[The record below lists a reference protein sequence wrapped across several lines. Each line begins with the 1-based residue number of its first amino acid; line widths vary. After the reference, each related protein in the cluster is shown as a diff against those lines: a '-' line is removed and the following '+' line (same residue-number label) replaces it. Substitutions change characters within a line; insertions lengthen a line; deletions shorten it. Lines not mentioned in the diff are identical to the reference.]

1 MYNLGGHDRARHA
14 LAWQVLGEAERRGL
28 RVWQQFGAAYIARPA
43 RGRLLP
49 APKQWQRVV
58 EALSYEIACLLDW
71 DCGWGCT
78 VERVPGGECLVYRP
92 PRWHSQPTQH
102 PMPGAERMSPVIL
115 ASARHPSAE
124 PKSPIVRRIPS

>member
-1 MYNLGGHDRARHA
+1 MMYNLGDHDRARHA
-14 LAWQVLGEAERRGL
+14 LAWQVLGETERRGL

-78 VERVPGGECLVYRP
+78 VERVPGSDCLLYRP
-92 PRWHSQPTQH
+92 ERWHRESADTQTVC
-102 PMPGAERMSPVIL
+102 G
-115 ASARHPSAE
+115 SAAA
-124 PKSPIVRRIPS
+124 

>member
-1 MYNLGGHDRARHA
+1 MYNLGDHDRTRHA
-14 LAWQVLGEAERRGL
+14 LAWQVLDEAERRGL
-28 RVWQQFGAAYIARPA
+28 RVWQQFGAAHIARPA

-49 APKQWQRVV
+49 APKHWQRVV

-92 PRWHSQPTQH
+92 LRWHSQPL
-102 PMPGAERMSPVIL
+102 PDAERMSAVIL
-115 ASARHPSAE
+115 PSARHPSVEA
-124 PKSPIVRRIPS
+124 KSPIVRRSPS